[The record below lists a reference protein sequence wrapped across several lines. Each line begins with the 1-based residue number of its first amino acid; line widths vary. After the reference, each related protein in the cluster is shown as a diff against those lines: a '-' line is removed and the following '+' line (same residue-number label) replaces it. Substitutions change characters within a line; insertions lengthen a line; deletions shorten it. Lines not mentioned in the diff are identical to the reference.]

1 MTNVLFLPEVVDQFL
16 ELAEI
21 LYSKQYLGFK
31 EVAIEYANQLF
42 MDIKVNL
49 PIKTKKKAP
58 VHFERYGRGM
68 FYSLFPKNQHTTW
81 YVFYS
86 VHEVDGETVYLV
98 RYLGNNHILGH
109 KLSD

>member
-58 VHFERYGRGM
+58 VHFERYGQGM
-68 FYSLFPKNQHTTW
+68 YGTCFTVFMKLMVRLCILLDIWVIIIFLVINFQTRLFK
-81 YVFYS
+81 
-86 VHEVDGETVYLV
+86 
-98 RYLGNNHILGH
+98 
-109 KLSD
+109 